1 MNEEWKNI
9 LGYENF
15 YQVSNLGNV
24 RSIER
29 TFVNSRGE
37 KRALVA
43 GPIKAHGNHKGY
55 SKVKLCGLSKRKNFF
70 IHRLVAVAFLENP
83 LNKEQINHVDGVKT
97 NNKVENLEW
106 ATASENNKHAIATGL
121 NLPPQAWIKI
131 NGES

>member
-37 KRALVA
+37 KRTLVA
-43 GPIKAHGNHKGY
+43 GPIK
-55 SKVKLCGLSKRKNFF
+55 
-70 IHRLVAVAFLENP
+70 
-83 LNKEQINHVDGVKT
+83 
-97 NNKVENLEW
+97 
-106 ATASENNKHAIATGL
+106 AIATGL